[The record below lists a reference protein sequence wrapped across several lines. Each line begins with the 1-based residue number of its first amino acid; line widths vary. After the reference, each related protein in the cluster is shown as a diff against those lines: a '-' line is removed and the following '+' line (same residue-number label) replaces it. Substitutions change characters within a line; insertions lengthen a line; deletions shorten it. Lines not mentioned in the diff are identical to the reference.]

1 MENPY
6 ATPEVEDPSRP
17 GPALPAKL
25 PLMEK
30 IGYGLGDAA
39 SNIFFQTVNMFL
51 LFYYTDVFGISPAVA
66 GTLFILARFWDALID
81 PFLGALADRTRTRW
95 GSYRPYLLWLALPF
109 GLIGYA
115 TFANPD
121 LSDNAKVAYAY
132 VTYFLLMTAYAAINV
147 PYSALMGVMTPS
159 SKERTSLSMY
169 RFVGAFGGQLLIALG
184 VIPLVRILGDGD
196 KAHGFKVTMAIFS
209 VLAVVLF
216 VMTFL
221 MTKERIKP
229 HHEKPDFRK
238 DLGSLMQNKPWI
250 IMVVAGLLT
259 LSGAA
264 IRWAV
269 TPHFFK
275 YYGGY
280 DDKPL
285 LGFLDHTSLFLTVG
299 SIAFLAAMP
308 LTPWLVRR
316 FGKKNS
322 LMWLTLANGVM
333 LLAFFFV
340 PREDY
345 WMMVAVNAVASFLA
359 GPTPALVWA
368 IYTDVA
374 DYGEWR
380 FGRRTTGLAFATAI
394 FSQKVGISIGGGV
407 AGWLLGVYG
416 FKADI
421 VQSEETLGGLR
432 LLFSIF
438 PGIFAVANGI
448 VLIWYSLSDE
458 QVAHIEAELAERR
471 GEPAPEGEPAINRS
485 VIGEAAGG

>member
-1 MENPY
+1 
-6 ATPEVEDPSRP
+6 
-17 GPALPAKL
+17 
-25 PLMEK
+25 MEK

-39 SNIFFQTVNMFL
+39 SNIFFQAVNMFL
-51 LFYYTDVFGISPAVA
+51 LFYYTDVFGLDAKIA

-115 TFANPD
+115 TFANPV
-121 LSDNAKVAYAY
+121 LSDGSKIAYAY

-159 SKERTSLSMY
+159 SQERTSLSMY
-169 RFVGAFGGQLLIALG
+169 RFVGAFGGQLMIALG

-209 VLAVVLF
+209 VLAVILF
-216 VMTFL
+216 IMTFL

-238 DLGSLMQNKPWI
+238 DFGSLMKNKPWV

-280 DDKPL
+280 DDKPML
-285 LGFLDHTSLFLTVG
+285 WFLDHTSLFLTVG

-316 FGKKNS
+316 FGKKKS

-340 PREDY
+340 PREDF
-345 WMMVAVNAVASFLA
+345 WMMVAVNAVGSFLA

-394 FSQKVGISIGGGV
+394 FSQKVGISIGGGL
-407 AGWLLGVYG
+407 AGWLLALYG
-416 FKADI
+416 FQAG
-421 VQSEETLGGLR
+421 VLQSEQTLNGLR
-432 LLFSIF
+432 ILFSIL
-438 PGIFAVANGI
+438 PGLFAVANGV
-448 VLIWYSLSDE
+448 VLIWYSLSDAE
-458 QVAHIEAELAERR
+458 VAQIEAELAERR
-471 GEPAPEGEPAINRS
+471 GEQAPDGEPALNRT
-485 VIGEAAGG
+485 VLGEAAGG

>member
-1 MENPY
+1 VGQ
-6 ATPEVEDPSRP
+6 AAS
-17 GPALPAKL
+17 AKL
-25 PLMEK
+25 PVMEK

-95 GSYRPYLLWLALPF
+95 GSYRPYLLWLAVPF

-115 TFANPD
+115 AFANPD
-121 LSDNAKVAYAY
+121 LSDNAKVVYAY

-159 SKERTSLSMY
+159 SRERTSLSMY
-169 RFVGAFGGQLLIALG
+169 RFVGAFGGQLLIGLG

-216 VMTFL
+216 IMTFL
-221 MTKERIKP
+221 MTRERIKP
-229 HHEKPDFRK
+229 HHEKPDFKK
-238 DLGSLMQNKPWI
+238 DFGSLMQNKPWV

-264 IRWAV
+264 VRWAV

-275 YYGGY
+275 YFAGY

-285 LGFLDHTSLFLTVG
+285 FLFLDHTSLFLTIG
-299 SIAFLAAMP
+299 GIAFLAAMP
-308 LTPWLVRR
+308 FTPWLVRR

-322 LMWLTLANGVM
+322 LMVLTLANAVM
-333 LLAFFFV
+333 LLGFFFV
-340 PREDY
+340 PRDAY
-345 WMMVAVNAVASFLA
+345 WTMVAVNAVASFLA

-374 DYGEWR
+374 DYGEWK

-394 FSQKVGISIGGGV
+394 FSQKVGMSIGGGL

-416 FKADI
+416 FKADV
-421 VQSEETLGGLR
+421 VQSEETLSGLR
-432 LLFSIF
+432 ILFSIL
-438 PGIFAVANGI
+438 PGIFAVANGV
-448 VLIWYSLSDE
+448 VLIWYSLSDA
-458 QVAHIEAELAERR
+458 QVATIEAELAERR
-471 GEPAPEGEPAINRS
+471 GEDAPEGEPAVNRS
-485 VIGEAAGG
+485 VIGEAAGEV

>member
-1 MENPY
+1 
-6 ATPEVEDPSRP
+6 
-17 GPALPAKL
+17 
-25 PLMEK
+25 MEK

-66 GTLFILARFWDALID
+66 GTLFVLARFWDALID

-121 LSDNAKVAYAY
+121 LSDNARVVYAY

-184 VIPLVRILGDGD
+184 VLPLVRILGDGD

-209 VLAVVLF
+209 VLAVILF

-229 HHEKPDFRK
+229 HPEKPDVRK
-238 DLGSLMQNKPWI
+238 DLGSLMQNTPWV

-264 IRWAV
+264 VRWAV

-275 YYGGY
+275 YYGGF
-280 DDKPL
+280 DDTPL
-285 LGFLDHTSLFLTVG
+285 LWFLDHTSLFLTIG
-299 SIAFLAAMP
+299 SMAFLAAIP

-322 LMWLTLANGVM
+322 LMWLTLANAVM
-333 LLAFFFV
+333 LLVFFLV
-340 PREDY
+340 PRDAF
-345 WMMVAVNAVASFLA
+345 WTMVAVNAVASFLA

-394 FSQKVGISIGGGV
+394 FSQKVGISIGGGL

-416 FKADI
+416 FKADQL
-421 VQSEETLGGLR
+421 QSPETLKGLC
-432 LLFSIF
+432 LLFSIL
-438 PGIFAVANGI
+438 PGLFALANGI
-448 VLIWYSLSDE
+448 VLFWYPLTDE
-458 QVAHIEAELAERR
+458 KVSEIEAELAERR
-471 GEPAPEGEPAINRS
+471 AKDDAATAPAAEGAALGE
-485 VIGEAAGG
+485 VAG

>member
-6 ATPEVEDPSRP
+6 ATPEKDASLP
-17 GPALPAKL
+17 GQAIPAKL

-30 IGYGLGDAA
+30 VGYGLGDAA
-39 SNIFFQTVNMFL
+39 SNIFFQTVNTFL
-51 LFYYTDVFGISPAVA
+51 LFYYTDVFGLDAKIA

-81 PFLGALADRTRTRW
+81 PLLGALADRTRTRW

-121 LSDNAKVAYAY
+121 LSDSAKIVYAY

-169 RFVGAFGGQLLIALG
+169 RFVGAFGGQLLIGLG

-196 KAHGFKVTMAIFS
+196 KAHGFKITMAIFS
-209 VLAVVLF
+209 VVTVVLF
-216 VMTFL
+216 IMTFL

-229 HHEKPDFRK
+229 HHEKPDFKK
-238 DLGSLMQNKPWI
+238 DIGSLVKNRPWV

-264 IRWAV
+264 VRWAV

-280 DDKPL
+280 SDQPL
-285 LGFLDHTSLFLTVG
+285 LWFLDHTSLFLTIG

-308 LTPWLVRR
+308 FTPWLVRR

-322 LMWLTLANGVM
+322 LMVLTLANGFVT
-333 LLAFFFV
+333 LAFFFI
-340 PREDY
+340 PRDAY
-345 WMMVAVNAVASFLA
+345 WLMVAVFAVGNFLA

-374 DYGEWR
+374 DYGEWK
-380 FGRRTTGLAFATAI
+380 FGRRTTGMAFATAI

-407 AGWLLGVYG
+407 AGWLLAVYG

-421 VQSEETLGGLR
+421 VQSEGTLAGLR
-432 LLFSIF
+432 ILFSVI
-438 PGIFAVANGI
+438 PGVFAVANGV
-448 VLIWYSLSDE
+448 VLFWYSLSDA
-458 QVAHIEAELAERR
+458 QVDQIEAELAQRR
-471 GEPAPEGEPAINRS
+471 GEPAPDGSAPPTPA
-485 VIGEAAGG
+485 VLGEAAGG

>member
-1 MENPY
+1 MEPN
-6 ATPEVEDPSRP
+6 S
-17 GPALPAKL
+17 AKL
-25 PLMEK
+25 PIWEK

-51 LFYYTDVFGISPAVA
+51 LFYYTDVFGLNAKVA

-81 PFLGALADRTRTRW
+81 PLVGALADRTRSRW
-95 GSYRPYLLWLALPF
+95 GSYRPYLLWMALPF

-115 TFANPD
+115 TFANPA
-121 LSDNAKVAYAY
+121 LSDTAKIAYAY

-159 SKERTSLSMY
+159 SKERTSLSSY

-184 VIPLVRILGDGD
+184 VIPLVRILGHGD
-196 KAHGFKVTMAIFS
+196 KALGFKVTMAIFS
-209 VLAVVLF
+209 LLAVLLF
-216 VMTFL
+216 VATFL

-238 DLGSLMQNKPWI
+238 DIGSLLKNKPWV
-250 IMVVAGLLT
+250 IMVVAALLT

-264 IRWAV
+264 VRWAV

-280 DDKPL
+280 NDAAMHL
-285 LGFLDHTSLFLTVG
+285 FGREIFLDHTSLFLSVG
-299 SIAFLAAMP
+299 SLSFL
-308 LTPWLVRR
+308 LGIFFTPWLVHR

-322 LMWLTLANGVM
+322 LMVLTLANAAV

-340 PREDY
+340 PRGDF
-345 WMMVAVNAVASFLA
+345 WTMVWVNALASLLA

-374 DYGEWR
+374 DYGEWH
-380 FGRRTTGLAFATAI
+380 FGRRTTGLAFAAAM
-394 FSQKVGISIGGGV
+394 FAQKFGMSIGGGL
-407 AGWLLGVYG
+407 AGWLLGIYG
-416 FKADI
+416 FQADAI
-421 VQSEETLGGLR
+421 QSEQTLMGLR
-432 LLFSIF
+432 VLFSIL
-438 PGIFAVANGI
+438 PGVFAVANGI
-448 VLIWYSLSDE
+448 VLIWYPLSDAM
-458 QVAHIEAELAERR
+458 VRKIEEELAERR
-471 GEPAPEGEPAINRS
+471 AGASPDPA
-485 VIGEAAGG
+485 